1 MLLPTPVI
9 LIINQARQA
18 AEFSSVLE
26 KTGSKVHAVTSFE
39 EANELL
45 SFLHPDI
52 IILPNQLDGVS
63 SGDGRLYC
71 QQIRAT
77 LAPPRP
83 VLVLLH
89 PSTDVTERI
98 NAFRYGADDVLGDPI
113 DKNELAIRVLAHLR
127 RRQEEFSNPLTQL
140 PGPNL
145 IRRML
150 EQCLYSDKAWSV
162 MSLDLNK
169 IRVYNETYGD
179 LAGDQLIKA
188 LAAILLDCADETEFV
203 GHLEADDF
211 IMVTRPEVAERKA
224 ELICQQFD
232 NVSSRFYPKGDI
244 ARGYL
249 ISTGRGGIRRRV
261 PLISIAI
268 GIVSNTVKKFQ
279 SYIDVLTTARDHR
292 NVAKQRQ
299 GSFWVSDSN
308 IEEEELQAASSGQL
322 QNLNQNG
329 TLQNNSAPAALIK
342 HISRI
347 LVVEPDGAMA
357 CLLQETLALEGYV
370 VQVTSSADDALEL
383 ARFEPPD
390 LILLESNLIDRKMD
404 GWNLCRALKADDVLS
419 KIWIV
424 MATSHPDQS
433 LALEA
438 GADLYLPK
446 PFDIPNLLSEVS
458 LLLRSRV

>member
-9 LIINQARQA
+9 LIINQPRQA
-18 AEFSSVLE
+18 AEFASVLE

-52 IILPNQLDGVS
+52 IILPNELGGTNP
-63 SGDGRLYC
+63 GDGRLYC

-113 DKNELAIRVLAHLR
+113 DKNELAVRVIAHLR
-127 RRQEEFSNPLTQL
+127 RRQEEFSSQLTQL

-150 EQCLYSDKAWSV
+150 DQCLISDKQWAAISV
-162 MSLDLNK
+162 DLNK

-188 LAAILLDCADETEFV
+188 LAAILVDCADDNEFV
-203 GHLEADDF
+203 GHIEADDF
-211 IMVTRPEVAERKA
+211 LMVTRPEVAERKA

-232 NVSSRFYPKGDI
+232 SISSRFYPKGDI

-268 GIVSNTVKKFQ
+268 GIVNSTVRKFQ
-279 SYIDVLTTARDHR
+279 SYVDVLTTARDYR
-292 NVAKQRQ
+292 YLAKQSQ
-299 GSFWVSDSN
+299 GSFWVSDRTGS
-308 IEEEELQAASSGQL
+308 EHPLPVETRPKG
-322 QNLNQNG
+322 NQIMAEIDRI
-329 TLQNNSAPAALIK
+329 T
-342 HISRI
+342 RI

-357 CLLQETLALEGYV
+357 CLLQETLALEGYT

-383 ARFEPPD
+383 ARYEPRPD
-390 LILLESNLIDRKMD
+390 LILLESNMTGRKMD
-404 GWNLCRALKADDVLS
+404 GWKLCRELKSDEELS
-419 KIWIV
+419 RIWIV

-446 PFDIPNLLSEVS
+446 PFDMPSLLNEVS
-458 LLLRSRV
+458 LLLRSRG

>member
-9 LIINQARQA
+9 LIINEPIKA
-18 AEFSSVLE
+18 AEFAAVLE

-39 EANELL
+39 EANEIL

-52 IILPNQLDGVS
+52 IILPHQLNGAEG
-63 SGDGRLYC
+63 GDGRLYC
-71 QQIRAT
+71 QQVRAT

-89 PSTDVTERI
+89 TSTDVTERI

-127 RRQEEFSNPLTQL
+127 RRQEEFSHQLTQL

-150 EQCLYSDKAWSV
+150 DQCLYSDRHWAALSI
-162 MSLDLNK
+162 DLNK

-188 LAAILLDCADETEFV
+188 LAAILVDIADETEFV
-203 GHLEADDF
+203 GHIEADDF
-211 IMVTRPEVAERKA
+211 LMVTRPEVAERRA

-232 NVSSRFYPKGDI
+232 SISTRFYPKGDI
-244 ARGYL
+244 DRGYL
-249 ISTGRGGIRRRV
+249 ISAGRGGVRRRV

-268 GIVSNTVKKFQ
+268 GIVASTSRKFQ
-279 SYIDVLTTARDHR
+279 SYVDVLTTARDYR
-292 NVAKQRQ
+292 YLAKQKT
-299 GSFWVSDSN
+299 GSFWVSDRGTTELAVVSDH
-308 IEEEELQAASSGQL
+308 IEGIVEHLEGGERV
-322 QNLNQNG
+322 
-329 TLQNNSAPAALIK
+329 
-342 HISRI
+342 SRI

-357 CLLQETLALEGYV
+357 CLLQETLALEGYT
-370 VQVTSSADDALEL
+370 VQVTNSADDALEL

-390 LILLESNLIDRKMD
+390 LILLESNLTGRKLD
-404 GWNLCRALKADDVLS
+404 GWKLCRALKSDEELC

-424 MATSHPDQS
+424 MATSHPNES

-446 PFDIPNLLSEVS
+446 PFDMPSLLNEVS
-458 LLLRSRV
+458 VLLRSRF